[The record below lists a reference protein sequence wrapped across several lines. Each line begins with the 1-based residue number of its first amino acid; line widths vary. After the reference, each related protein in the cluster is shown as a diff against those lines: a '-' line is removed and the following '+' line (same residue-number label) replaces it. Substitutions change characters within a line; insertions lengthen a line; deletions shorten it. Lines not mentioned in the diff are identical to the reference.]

1 MALVDSAS
9 VQNVSKVLDWSRRAA
24 RCPCCQ
30 LVFGAGTPG
39 PITHSVDILYRE
51 NGKICLLILST
62 ADPRPSELDKTL
74 QLKLKFK
81 YLNNFKCPH
90 FTGMGNNTFT
100 LKF

>member
-1 MALVDSAS
+1 MIEIIDIKLYHYIEYFI
-9 VQNVSKVLDWSRRAA
+9 LH
-24 RCPCCQ
+24 
-30 LVFGAGTPG
+30 
-39 PITHSVDILYRE
+39 ITHFVDILYRE
-51 NGKICLLILST
+51 NGKICLLILSP
-62 ADPRPSELDKTL
+62 ADQRPSELDETL